1 MKHFGTLFPFW
12 LTVQAYALWFFL
24 DIKIMQML
32 FLGIA
37 EPTGTTRLQT
47 DRVGL
52 AALGQSIDLSPAVSW
67 IPCGNLWEE
76 QERHCLSPLSAPLR
90 GPYSSNITYVCVFV
104 LCLILHY
111 AALYI
116 YNMCIYLPEGKG
128 NFLLNNVNKI
138 RVHIVLWFIWT

>member
-24 DIKIMQML
+24 DVKIMQML

-76 QERHCLSPLSAPLR
+76 QERHCLSPLTAPLR
-90 GPYSSNITYVCVFV
+90 GPYSSNITCVSLF
-104 LCLILHY
+104 Y
-111 AALYI
+111 AWYCTMQHCTSTICAF
-116 YNMCIYLPEGKG
+116 IYLKEK
-128 NFLLNNVNKI
+128 
-138 RVHIVLWFIWT
+138 VLFFWITLTKSGFI